1 MTQPRWQQNPPL
13 LDVGSK
19 TEPGAPRWQQNPPAE
34 QESEWWGTRA
44 AKGVASVARGA
55 YDMAFP
61 ERDPDTAH
69 IPGFASQ
76 GLNDVE
82 DLSRIERSKFTAAGF
97 EDKPWRRT
105 IMETLGDR
113 VLDVR
118 ADKFGNE
125 IVKYRGDD
133 GQEHETY
140 INRPGL
146 DMQDVSR
153 TAHGAVPYFVGGGV
167 ATRALGGLGRSLAA
181 RLPAQAAAAGAV
193 SIGQDVAAGEPAS
206 LGKAAITAAGGAAG
220 EAVGTLA
227 PKIWRS
233 LMQPDLFDE
242 TANALTPAGRKVAER
257 LGLEPDR
264 IQGEVGRRLHEIRR
278 ASDPRAAAAGIEAGE
293 FNIPTT
299 LGQRTK
305 DPEQLNIEEQMR
317 RSLFGP
323 GAREVI
329 SDFDVNQARAIHNA
343 ADEVRARVAPQGSGS
358 LAEAGQGTS
367 EALRSAQ
374 RTSRQTVEDAWDK
387 VGEIYP
393 VLTDTATGN
402 SARGLMTQNLRQQFD
417 DLGFFPDQ
425 QLTPTAHKMMEGLT
439 NYSRAMPERMPYSI
453 LGDPAPRAPA
463 LDSMRRR
470 LLKQY
475 QAAAPGQD
483 KAAARAIYSGFVDW
497 IEDAAAQQKVRGPG
511 MQFVGKQAAQ
521 PMENARKITRQ
532 QRALFEPRTMQ
543 GRLTPSG
550 KILTEIAENADTPE
564 RVVQT
569 LFGASTGTAPKAG
582 TVGAVKR
589 LKIALPAEKFD
600 QVKAA
605 YFMRMVTG
613 ADGKMLSPGRLDT
626 SVAKTFANQ
635 RSVLDQ
641 LFDASEQEFIQRFQ
655 QAVSLTT
662 YRPPNPSGSS
672 YALEGIR
679 RKRQQGALNY
689 VLRRMGTRSTFQG
702 KVWQGTMYHWL
713 ARTMPNV
720 FNTQDAASRAMARRA
735 IGQVMEIKPDS
746 GQLMAA
752 ISAAYQ
758 NRSAAR
764 ERDARA
770 AAGSAV
776 PLPPMNAMQQFQR

>member
-1 MTQPRWQQNPPL
+1 MTQPRWQQNAPL
-13 LDVGSK
+13 LDIGNK
-19 TEPGAPRWQQNPPAE
+19 TESSTPRWQQNAPVEP
-34 QESEWWGTRA
+34 ESEWWGTRA
-44 AKGVASVARGA
+44 AKGVASAARGA

-69 IPGFASQ
+69 IPGFAGQ
-76 GLNDVE
+76 GLSDVE
-82 DLSRIERSKFTAAGF
+82 DLARVERSKFTAAGF

-105 IMETLGDR
+105 IMETLGER
-113 VLDVR
+113 VAETR

-133 GQEHETY
+133 GQEHEAY

-153 TAHGAVPYFVGGGV
+153 AVHGALPYFVAGGV
-167 ATRALGGLGRSLAA
+167 ANRALGGLSKTLTA

-193 SIGQDVAAGEPAS
+193 SIGQDIAADQPAS
-206 LGKAAITAAGGAAG
+206 LGKAGITAAGGAAG
-220 EAVGTLA
+220 ELVGTVA
-227 PKIWRS
+227 PKIWRR
-233 LMQPDLFDE
+233 LTQPELFDE
-242 TANALTPAGRKVAER
+242 TSKALTPAGRKVAER
-257 LGLEPDR
+257 LGLEPDK

-278 ASDPRAAAAGIEAGE
+278 SSDPRAAAAGIEAGE

-329 SDFDVNQARAIHNA
+329 SDFDVNQTRAIQHA
-343 ADEVRARVAPQGSGS
+343 ADMVKARVAPQGSGT

-367 EALRSAQ
+367 EALRGAQ
-374 RTSRQTVEDAWDK
+374 RASRQKVEDAWDQ
-387 VGEIYP
+387 VGNLYP
-393 VLTDTATGN
+393 VLTSTQTGDT
-402 SARGLMTQNLRQQFD
+402 ARGLMTQNLRQQFD
-417 DLGFFPDQ
+417 DLGFFPDP
-425 QLTPTAHKMMEGLT
+425 QLTPTAHKMMEALT
-439 NYSRAMPERMPYSI
+439 SYSTSMPERIPYTL
-453 LGDPAPRAPA
+453 LGAPAAKAPA
-463 LDSMRRR
+463 LDAMRRR

-475 QAAAPGQD
+475 QSASQGQD

-497 IEDAAAQQKVRGPG
+497 IEAAASQQLVRGSG
-511 MQFVGKQAAQ
+511 MKFVGKQAAQ

-532 QRALFEPRTMQ
+532 QRALFEPRSMQ

-569 LFGASTGTAPKAG
+569 LFGASTGVAPKAG
-582 TVGAVKR
+582 TVGAIKR
-589 LKIALPAEKFD
+589 LKLALPAEKFD

-605 YFMRMVTG
+605 YFLRMVTG
-613 ADGKMLSPGRLDT
+613 GDGKMLSPGRLDT
-626 SVAKTFANQ
+626 SIAKTFANQ
-635 RSVLDQ
+635 RSVLSQ
-641 LFDASEQEFIQRFQ
+641 LFDAGEQEFIQRFQ
-655 QAVSLTT
+655 QAVSLAT

-672 YALEGIR
+672 YALESIR
-679 RKRQQGALNY
+679 RKRQQGAFSY

-702 KVWQGTMYHWL
+702 KVWQGTMFHWL
-713 ARTMPNV
+713 SRVMPNV
-720 FNTQDAASRAMARRA
+720 FNAQDAASRAMARKA
-735 IGQVMEIKPDS
+735 IGQVMDFKPDS

-752 ISAAYQ
+752 IAAAYQ

-764 ERDARA
+764 ERDATA
-770 AAGSAV
+770 AARSAV
-776 PLPPMNAMQQFQR
+776 PLPPMNAMQTFQK